1 MPYYTNI
8 GNPDLQYFKNL
19 TVPNFTI
26 KLTDL
31 LSSDLFKVDEIITDS
46 IYKIYPLFYCKEI
59 SSSNTE
65 DKILENKLVICMKH
79 DQETYLTFLS
89 DDGDVQDY
97 QNFTSYYGLDDSLT
111 TAQFNGIVSL
121 LRSSTIHND
130 TFDILEDVTGNYG
143 KYLFN
148 IDGCTVLDTGIVVDS
163 DTILAEPKVKLTN
176 NVFHYSTYTLKLPV
190 IHFTGVNIFDG
201 DDDEYIVVDTLEIEL
216 VPDTWVNIPL
226 TTFET
231 GYIISKNAIVEIK
244 HDKPVI
250 TDAINSI
257 SVSGVPD
264 ILQSGETAELYA
276 TGYDIGGVPV
286 GVSGHTIHF
295 FERIEPVVNV
305 SASADILQTGED
317 VELYAKVKDTDGSL
331 AKGVKV
337 HFYTKEE

>member
-1 MPYYTNI
+1 MYYTNI

-31 LSSDLFKVDEIITDS
+31 LSSDLFKVDEIITDT

-79 DQETYLTFLS
+79 DQETYLTFRS

-97 QNFTSYYGLDDSLT
+97 QNFISYYGLSDSLT

-121 LRSSTIHND
+121 LRSTTIHKDSFN
-130 TFDILEDVTGNYG
+130 ILEDVTGKYG
-143 KYLFN
+143 NYLFSV
-148 IDGCTVLDTGIVVDS
+148 DGCTVLDTGIVVDS
-163 DTILAEPKVKLTN
+163 DTVSAEPKVKLTD

-190 IHFTGVNIFDG
+190 IHYTGVNIFDG
-201 DDDEYIVVDTLEIEL
+201 DAEEYIVVDTLEIEL
-216 VPDTWVNIPL
+216 VPDTWVTIPL
-226 TTFET
+226 EDLET
-231 GYIISKNAIVEIK
+231 GYIIGLDAVVEIV

-250 TDAINSI
+250 PDVIQSI
-257 SVSGVPD
+257 SVDAVPD
-264 ILQSGETAELYA
+264 ILQSGETSEVYA
-276 TGYDIGGVPV
+276 TGLNNGKLPV
-286 GVSGHTIHF
+286 GAGHTIHF
-295 FERIEPVVNV
+295 FERIEPVINV
-305 SASADILQTGED
+305 SASEQIIQTSD
-317 VELYAKVKDTDGSL
+317 TTELYAKVKDTDGSL

-337 HFYTKEE
+337 HFYTKED

>member
-1 MPYYTNI
+1 MYYTNI

-31 LSSDLFKVDEIITDS
+31 LSSDLFKVDEIITDT
-46 IYKIYPLFYCKEI
+46 IYKIYPLFYCNEI
-59 SSSNTE
+59 TSSNTG
-65 DKILENKLVICMKH
+65 DKVLENRLVICMKH

-97 QNFTSYYGLDDSLT
+97 QNFTSYYGLSDSLT

-121 LRSSTIHND
+121 LRSTTIHKDSFN
-130 TFDILEDVTGNYG
+130 ILEDVTGKYG
-143 KYLFN
+143 NYLFSV
-148 IDGCTVLDTGIVVDS
+148 DGCTVLDTGIVVDS
-163 DTILAEPKVKLTN
+163 DTVSAEPKVKLTD
-176 NVFHYSTYTLKLPV
+176 NVFHYSTYTLKLDV
-190 IHFTGVNIFDG
+190 IHYTGVNIFD
-201 DDDEYIVVDTLEIEL
+201 DDTENYIVVDTLEIEL
-216 VPDTWVNIPL
+216 VPDEWVTIPL
-226 TTFET
+226 TGLSD
-231 GYIISKNAIVEIK
+231 GYVIGLDAVVEIV
-244 HDKPVI
+244 HDKPII

-257 SVSGVPD
+257 SVNGVPD
-264 ILQSGETAELYA
+264 ILQTGETAELYA

-295 FERIEPVVNV
+295 FERIQPVINV
-305 SASADILQTGED
+305 SASEQIIQTNED
-317 VELYAKVKDTDGSL
+317 AEFYAKVKDTDGSL

>member
-1 MPYYTNI
+1 MPYTDI
-8 GNPDLQYFKNL
+8 MNPELQYFKGL

-26 KLTDL
+26 KLTDVL
-31 LSSDLFKVDEIITDS
+31 TSDLFKVDEIITDT

-59 SSSNTE
+59 TSSNTG
-65 DKILENKLVICMKH
+65 DKVLENRLVICMKH
-79 DQETYLTFLS
+79 DQETYLTFRS

-97 QNFTSYYGLDDSLT
+97 QNFSSYYGLDDSLT

-130 TFDILEDVTGNYG
+130 SFNILEDITGNYG
-143 KYLFN
+143 KYLFSV
-148 IDGCTVLDTGIVVDS
+148 DGCTIVDTGIVVDS
-163 DTILAEPKVKLTN
+163 DTVSAEPKVKLTD
-176 NVFHYSTYTLKLPV
+176 NVFHYSTYTLKLDV
-190 IHFTGVNIFDG
+190 IHYTGVNIL
-201 DDDEYIVVDTLEIEL
+201 DDDTGDYIVVDTLEIEL

-226 TTFET
+226 TTLET
-231 GYIISKNAIVEIK
+231 GYIIGLNATVEIK

-257 SVSGVPD
+257 TVSGVPD
-264 ILQSGETAELYA
+264 IIQSGETSEIYA
-276 TGYDIGGVPV
+276 TGYDIDGVPV